1 MNTFL
6 RFLGSFIITC
16 CSHQKSGVVMNK
28 VSTMFKAFS
37 LAIAASTFSF
47 AGVGMADGAAKFLGN
62 TTTFG
67 KIPDDYGTYWNQI
80 TAEYECT
87 WINVEKERG
96 KYDWSGCDLAY
107 NWAKANNAH
116 FTFHTLLWGSLK
128 PEWLN
133 KLDVD
138 ETKKAFTD
146 WLDAVKEHYPDLEM
160 IEVVNEAVKTN
171 NNYHSN
177 FKTSK
182 LIEALGGNDDDYKFV
197 VTAFKMA
204 RERWPEAI
212 LIYNDYNTIL
222 WQKNE
227 GIDLIKKIKAQG
239 APVDAYGMQFHET
252 TLQGSGY
259 QCLRST
265 TLTRV
270 LHEAHEQTGLPIYIT
285 QYDVGTNNDDF
296 QKECYQEHIPLLM
309 ETEYV
314 KGITLWGYVYGKT
327 WLTEGNSGLIKDG
340 VERPALTWLKE
351 YFKNPNA
358 RYGRGLADGA
368 YKFLGN
374 MIADNQEIPEDF
386 QAYWNQVSPENAC
399 TWTVIEKVRGEYD
412 WSGCDR
418 IYYWAQKNNVKFNFR
433 SLLWG
438 THTPS
443 WLNNLD
449 IDETKKAVEN
459 WFDKA
464 AMRYPAPYMIEVVNG
479 GSRDSYGHYHSGF
492 GSGNKIVEALGGD
505 NDDYKGIA
513 TAFKMARKRW
523 PKAILTLNDYDDYGW
538 KNNQGAEVIKKI
550 QEQGAPVDAYQIIFA
565 TLVQG
570 SGPEAQCFSTERI
583 QSGIQEIYDKIKLP
597 LFITEYS
604 VGTSNDSLQKACYS
618 EHIPL
623 FMESEY
629 IAGVNLWGY
638 LYETGASVWA
648 DESNPGL
655 IKGGVDRPAMTW
667 LKEYFNEHFYD
678 SKNMSYN
685 RGITRHPLDSLDSI
699 ALEQPIAI
707 DDNGDKFGSILRLEQ
722 NTLQNYD
729 IFDVQGV
736 RLGKLSAYGFSD
748 AAVML
753 KSASTVKSS
762 GIYFL
767 RNRTTGK
774 MQSVRVAR

>member
-1 MNTFL
+1 
-6 RFLGSFIITC
+6 
-16 CSHQKSGVVMNK
+16 MNK
-28 VSTMFKAFS
+28 VSTIVKVFS
-37 LAIAASTFSF
+37 LAVATSTFSF
-47 AGVGMADGAAKFLGN
+47 AGVGIADGAVKFLGN
-62 TTTFG
+62 ITTAG
-67 KIPDDYGTYWNQI
+67 EIPDDFGTYWNQI
-80 TAEYECT
+80 TAEYECV

-107 NWAKANNAH
+107 NWAKTNNAH
-116 FTFHTLLWGSLK
+116 FTYHTLLWGSQK

-177 FKTSK
+177 FATSK
-182 LIEALGGNDDDYKFV
+182 LIEALGGDDGDYKFV

-204 RERWPEAI
+204 RERWPKAI

-222 WQKNE
+222 WQKQE
-227 GIDLIKKIKAQG
+227 GIDLINKIKTQG

-252 TLQGSGY
+252 TLHGSGY
-259 QCLRST
+259 QCLSSA
-265 TLTRV
+265 TLKRT
-270 LHEAHEQTGLPIYIT
+270 LHEIHEQTGLPIYIT
-285 QYDVGTNNDDF
+285 QYDVGDKNDNF

-327 WLTEGNSGLIKDG
+327 WVTDGNSGLIKDG

-358 RYGRGLADGA
+358 HRYGHGIADGA
-368 YKFLGN
+368 NKHLGN

-399 TWTVIEKVRGEYD
+399 TWTVIEKERGKYD
-412 WSGCDR
+412 WTGCDR
-418 IYYWAQKNNVKFNFR
+418 IYYWAQTKKVSFNFR

-443 WLNNLD
+443 WLYNLD
-449 IDETKKAVEN
+449 ADETRKAVEN

-464 AMRYPAPYMIEVVNG
+464 AMRYPEPYMIEVVN
-479 GSRDSYGHYHSGF
+479 YSGF
-492 GSGNKIVEALGGD
+492 GSGNKIIEALGG
-505 NDDYKGIA
+505 NDDYKFIA

-523 PKAILTLNDYDDYGW
+523 PHAILALNAFDEYGW
-538 KNNQGAEVIKKI
+538 KNNLGADIIQKI
-550 QEQGAPVDAYQIIFA
+550 QEQNAPIDAYQIIFA
-565 TLVQG
+565 PLVHG

-604 VGTSNDSLQKACYS
+604 IGTNNDSLQKACYS

-638 LYETGASVWA
+638 LYEVGASVWA

-655 IKGGVDRPAMTW
+655 IKDGVDRPAMTW

-678 SKNMSYN
+678 SKNMWN
-685 RGITRHPLDSLDSI
+685 KEGIQRHPLDSLDSI

-707 DDNGDKFGSILRLEQ
+707 NGKFGKNGDKIRLEQ

-729 IFDVQGV
+729 VFDVQGV
-736 RLGKLSAYGFSD
+736 RLNNLSAYGFSD
-748 AAVML
+748 ATTLL
-753 KSASTVKSS
+753 KSASTTKTS

-774 MQSVRVAR
+774 MRSVRVAR

>member
-1 MNTFL
+1 M
-6 RFLGSFIITC
+6 SI
-16 CSHQKSGVVMNK
+16 KSTV
-28 VSTMFKAFS
+28 FKA
-37 LAIAASTFSF
+37 LAFTFAASTFSF
-47 AGVGMADGAAKFLGN
+47 ASVGMADGATKFLGN

-67 KIPDDYGTYWNQI
+67 EIPDDYGTYWNQI
-80 TAEYECT
+80 TPENECV
-87 WINVEKERG
+87 WGHVEKTRG
-96 KYDWSGCDLAY
+96 EYDWTGCDLAY

-116 FTFHTLLWGSLK
+116 FTFHTLLWGSQN
-128 PEWLN
+128 PQWLI

-138 ETKKAFTD
+138 ETKKAWTD
-146 WLDAVKEHYPDLEM
+146 WIDAVKEHYPDLEM
-160 IEVVNEAVKTN
+160 IEVVNEAVKSG
-171 NNYHSN
+171 NNYHSS
-177 FKTSK
+177 FTSSK
-182 LIEALGGNDDDYKFV
+182 LVEALGGDSGNYEFV

-212 LIYNDYNTIL
+212 LIYNDYNTIQ
-222 WQKNE
+222 WQKVE
-227 GIDLIKKIKAQG
+227 GIDLLKKIKAQG

-252 TLQGSGY
+252 TAQGTGY
-259 QCLRST
+259 YCLNTSLLKRS
-265 TLTRV
+265 LY
-270 LHEAHEQTGLPIYIT
+270 EAHEQTGLPIYIT
-285 QYDVGTNNDDF
+285 QYDVGSIDDEF
-296 QKECYQEHIPLLM
+296 QKKCYQEHLPILM
-309 ETEYV
+309 ETDYV
-314 KGITLWGYVYGKT
+314 AGITLWGYIYGKT
-327 WLTEGNSGLIKDG
+327 WLSCNGLEQGCSGLIKDG
-340 VERPALTWLKE
+340 VERAAMTWLKE
-351 YFKNPNA
+351 YFNNPNA
-358 RYGRGLADGA
+358 SRYGHGLANGA
-368 YKFLGN
+368 EKFLGN

-399 TWTVIEKVRGEYD
+399 TWTVIEKERGKYD
-412 WSGCDR
+412 WTGCDNV
-418 IYYWAQKNNVKFNFR
+418 YYWAQTKKMSFNFR

-438 THTPS
+438 THTPN

-449 IDETKKAVEN
+449 VDETRKAVEN

-492 GSGNKIVEALGGD
+492 GSGNKIIEALGGD
-505 NDDYKGIA
+505 NDDYKFIA

-565 TLVQG
+565 PLVQG

-667 LKEYFNEHFYD
+667 LKEYFKEHWAE

-699 ALEQPIAI
+699 ALEPPIAI
-707 DDNGDKFGSILRLEQ
+707 DDRGGKFGNKIHLEQ

-729 IFDVQGV
+729 VFDVQGV

-748 AAVML
+748 ASTRL
-753 KSASTVKSS
+753 KSANVVKTS

-767 RNRTTGK
+767 RSRATGK
-774 MQSVRVAR
+774 MQSVRVVR

>member
-1 MNTFL
+1 M
-6 RFLGSFIITC
+6 SI
-16 CSHQKSGVVMNK
+16 KSTV
-28 VSTMFKAFS
+28 FKA
-37 LAIAASTFSF
+37 LAFTFAASTFSF
-47 AGVGMADGAAKFLGN
+47 AGVGMADGASKFLGN

-67 KIPDDYGTYWNQI
+67 EIPDDFVTYWNQI
-80 TAEYECT
+80 TAEYECV

-107 NWAKANNAH
+107 NWAKTNNAH
-116 FTFHTLLWGSLK
+116 FTFHTLLWGSQK

-160 IEVVNEAVKTN
+160 IEVVNEAVKSN

-182 LIEALGGNDDDYKFV
+182 LIEALGGGDDYKFV

-239 APVDAYGMQFHET
+239 APIDAYGMQFHET

-265 TLTRV
+265 TLKRV

-285 QYDVGTNNDDF
+285 QYDVGTNNDNF
-296 QKECYQEHIPLLM
+296 QKECYQEHIPLLI

-314 KGITLWGYVYGKT
+314 KGITLWGYIYGKT

-351 YFKNPNA
+351 YFKSPNA
-358 RYGRGLADGA
+358 VRYGHGIADGA

-399 TWTVIEKVRGEYD
+399 TWTVIEKERGKYD
-412 WSGCDR
+412 WTGCDNV
-418 IYYWAQKNNVKFNFR
+418 YYWAQTKKVSFNFR

-438 THTPS
+438 THTPN

-449 IDETKKAVEN
+449 VDETRKAVEN

-492 GSGNKIVEALGGD
+492 GSGNKIIEALGGD
-505 NDDYKGIA
+505 NDDYKFIA

-523 PKAILTLNDYDDYGW
+523 PNAILTLNDYDDYGW

-565 TLVQG
+565 PLVQG

-623 FMESEY
+623 FMESKY
-629 IAGVNLWGY
+629 VAGVNLWGY
-638 LYETGASVWA
+638 T
-648 DESNPGL
+648 DL
-655 IKGGVDRPAMTW
+655 IKDGVDRPAMTW
-667 LKEYFNEHFYD
+667 LKEYFNKHFYD

-699 ALEQPIAI
+699 ALEPPIAI
-707 DDNGDKFGSILRLEQ
+707 DDRGGKFGNKIHLEQ

-729 IFDVQGV
+729 VFDVQGV

-748 AAVML
+748 ASTRL
-753 KSASTVKSS
+753 KSASTVKTS

-767 RNRTTGK
+767 RSRATDK